1 MNLIKRTFAI
11 SLCCLVLCSAQL
23 FALIKSPPEKAILPN
38 GLRVVV
44 VEDKSLPLAAVGLV
58 FDTQATSHDN
68 CNSGLSRICRSLL
81 ENAGFNGQTRYDFNA
96 ELEKIGIITDFG
108 SSQEAFFV
116 AAQGNADQVEKMF
129 EAINKLGFMLEPSN
143 ENLAQGK
150 EEALRHVKTAKK
162 YPLSTGFLARQAWQ
176 DLFPGH
182 GAECHGPIDEEKLN
196 RVEMQQLEGFRKK
209 VFVPN
214 NAVLVVVGDVAASD
228 IFKKSM
234 QVFGGHQATQ
244 QQAVTVAK
252 EQQTE
257 SRKKE
262 NIEFL
267 DVDDTQVVIAFSAA
281 DYSSADM
288 PATLLWKTALD
299 GINSSWFET
308 TVSKDFPELND
319 LHASYIPGKETGL
332 FLIGFSSRDTD
343 VNRPIN
349 FMLSSL
355 ANMFNDP
362 PKAEALRRIIEMQQ
376 LKDLQS
382 RETRLERAYDLGLA
396 ELMSSYRIA
405 DGIVSAYSRVTPE
418 DMERVAKKM
427 FSSNCYS
434 IRIAYPLKMQKAED
448 RPVQMKVLENGTRIM
463 VHNFAGSE
471 VVGLSML
478 FGIDSCAADDKDKK
492 MAKVVAEMVSAFIN
506 DRENRKFNRQL
517 DNIGASLNAGFT
529 GDALL
534 LTAKTQKQNLPE
546 LAALLRDMIRFP
558 EYSERFFKKSKEK
571 LMRRIED
578 DEQSNVN
585 VINRKIMQ
593 VLFPGMDILGTQ
605 LTGEDLEKI
614 SFKDIQAFYRN
625 WAVGA
630 NLHVSAVGNFSPEK
644 TVETLANAFKD
655 IPAGKQ
661 SARSQ
666 CPEWVAKPLEKTKVE
681 KLTLPGSSENASIT
695 VAFRM
700 KPFLLIDKKEELRTN
715 FGANL
720 VISHVLFSSSNA
732 ILAQELKKIDA
743 YRGLVG
749 NYRTNQTHAILVF
762 MAEVPREKVD
772 QAKAVIEKVVA
783 GIPQLN
789 FSKDN
794 ITAAGK
800 NLRSLF
806 NRMLEKSDVQAS
818 VLAGFLYNGLKVD
831 FLEEMLGI
839 YSSVTIDDV
848 KKSASENFNTYL
860 MLIGEPGK

>member
-1 MNLIKRTFAI
+1 
-11 SLCCLVLCSAQL
+11 
-23 FALIKSPPEKAILPN
+23 
-38 GLRVVV
+38 
-44 VEDKSLPLAAVGLV
+44 
-58 FDTQATSHDN
+58 
-68 CNSGLSRICRSLL
+68 
-81 ENAGFNGQTRYDFNA
+81 
-96 ELEKIGIITDFG
+96 
-108 SSQEAFFV
+108 
-116 AAQGNADQVEKMF
+116 
-129 EAINKLGFMLEPSN
+129 
-143 ENLAQGK
+143 
-150 EEALRHVKTAKK
+150 
-162 YPLSTGFLARQAWQ
+162 
-176 DLFPGH
+176 
-182 GAECHGPIDEEKLN
+182 
-196 RVEMQQLEGFRKK
+196 
-209 VFVPN
+209 
-214 NAVLVVVGDVAASD
+214 
-228 IFKKSM
+228 
-234 QVFGGHQATQ
+234 
-244 QQAVTVAK
+244 
-252 EQQTE
+252 
-257 SRKKE
+257 
-262 NIEFL
+262 
-267 DVDDTQVVIAFSAA
+267 
-281 DYSSADM
+281 
-288 PATLLWKTALD
+288 
-299 GINSSWFET
+299 
-308 TVSKDFPELND
+308 
-319 LHASYIPGKETGL
+319 
-332 FLIGFSSRDTD
+332 
-343 VNRPIN
+343 
-349 FMLSSL
+349 
-355 ANMFNDP
+355 
-362 PKAEALRRIIEMQQ
+362 
-376 LKDLQS
+376 
-382 RETRLERAYDLGLA
+382 
-396 ELMSSYRIA
+396 
-405 DGIVSAYSRVTPE
+405 
-418 DMERVAKKM
+418 
-427 FSSNCYS
+427 
-434 IRIAYPLKMQKAED
+434 MQKAED
-448 RPVQMKVLENGTRIM
+448 RPVQIKVLDNGTRIM

-478 FGIDSCAADDKDKK
+478 FGIDSCTTDDKDKK
-492 MAKVVAEMVSAFIN
+492 MARVVAEMVSAFIN
-506 DRENRKFNRQL
+506 DRENRKFNRHL

-546 LAALLRDMIRFP
+546 LAALLRDMIKFP

-571 LMRRIED
+571 LLQRIED
-578 DEQSNVN
+578 DEQSNIN

-605 LTGEDLEKI
+605 LTAEDLEKI
-614 SFKDIQAFYRN
+614 SFKDIQTFYRN

-630 NLHVSAVGNFSPEK
+630 NLHISAVGNFSPEK
-644 TVETLANAFKD
+644 TVDILAEAFRD

-666 CPEWVAKPLEKTKVE
+666 CPEWVAKPLEKTMVE
-681 KLTLPGSSENASIT
+681 KLTLPGSSENASIA

-700 KPFLLIDKKEELRTN
+700 KPFLLINKKEELRTN

-743 YRGLVG
+743 YRGLIG

-818 VLAGFLYNGLKVD
+818 VLAGFLYNGLKDD